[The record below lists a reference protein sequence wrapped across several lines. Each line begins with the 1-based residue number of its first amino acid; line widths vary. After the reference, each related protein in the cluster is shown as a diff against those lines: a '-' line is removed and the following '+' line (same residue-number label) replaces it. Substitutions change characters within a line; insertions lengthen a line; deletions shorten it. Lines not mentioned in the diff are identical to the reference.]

1 MSLAPRSG
9 HVLRRIAPR
18 RVSISV
24 FPLFVGSLL
33 VFLLLVVFLLISVAT
48 EVPAARPSPRRG
60 VVPARPGGTDFL
72 TFRERPGLSPAI
84 RPGAAAALKG
94 GWAAIH
100 VVHEATAAI
109 VGMGR
114 LIGGAG
120 WHFQVLDMAVLP
132 EHQRRGL
139 GIRRAGQAW

>member
-1 MSLAPRSG
+1 
-9 HVLRRIAPR
+9 
-18 RVSISV
+18 
-24 FPLFVGSLL
+24 
-33 VFLLLVVFLLISVAT
+33 
-48 EVPAARPSPRRG
+48 
-60 VVPARPGGTDFL
+60 
-72 TFRERPGLSPAI
+72 
-84 RPGAAAALKG
+84 
-94 GWAAIH
+94 
-100 VVHEATAAI
+100 VHEATAAI